1 MVASVGGGYETV
13 RKSLDARTYP
23 MPGQLVDVGKHRLHL
38 YCTGSGS
45 PTVVLEPG
53 FGGASSDFGLVAPA
67 VARDRQCA
75 HMTVPVGVERR
86 RRRPAGRCADS
97 RRPAHASLSSLLCK
111 AVGFAHRWGLIRSG

>member
-53 FGGASSDFGLVAPA
+53 LGGASSDFGLVAPA
-67 VARDRQCA
+67 VARDSTVCA
-75 HMTVPVGVERR
+75 YDR
-86 RRRPAGRCADS
+86 AGRGGATPPTA
-97 RRPAHASLSSLLCK
+97 RRTL
-111 AVGFAHRWGLIRSG
+111 RR